1 MSAGGFLSRWSR
13 RKLAAVAAGAS
24 SDAPPGVAAAA
35 VAAAPPAAVAAAP
48 PAAAAECAADAA
60 PADERAD
67 NPLPPLEELSLASDF
82 SAFLKEEVG
91 EALRRQ
97 ALRKLFSDPHF
108 NRMDGL
114 DVYIDDYSLPDPIP
128 PEAMAKL
135 QHAREWLMAN
145 EPEVDAEVAGSSAG
159 QAAGARPAGD
169 EGAMPDAPGGVGA
182 DARPADEPAKE
193 PGAGRGAE
201 LADEHGPGPTAAG
214 REPWHGPGAAATDD
228 ASEPAAGAS
237 GACVQGKDDRRRTG
251 GAMQGGD
258 DVLSV
263 ATASAGC
270 APIRSRQKAP

>member
-24 SDAPPGVAAAA
+24 SDAPPGAA
-35 VAAAPPAAVAAAP
+35 AAAP
-48 PAAAAECAADAA
+48 PAAAAECAADAGACVADCAGGA

-114 DVYIDDYSLPDPIP
+114 DIYIGDYSQPDPIA

-135 QHAREWLMAN
+135 RHAREWLRAN
-145 EPEVDAEVAGSSAG
+145 EAPAIALQGASPARAQPVLPGDEHAAAALASPGAERE
-159 QAAGARPAGD
+159 AGAAADAAAPQPDGEGEGSTAPPFPAGD
-169 EGAMPDAPGGVGA
+169 AF
-182 DARPADEPAKE
+182 R
-193 PGAGRGAE
+193 AGQN
-201 LADEHGPGPTAAG
+201 GP
-214 REPWHGPGAAATDD
+214 
-228 ASEPAAGAS
+228 
-237 GACVQGKDDRRRTG
+237 
-251 GAMQGGD
+251 
-258 DVLSV
+258 
-263 ATASAGC
+263 
-270 APIRSRQKAP
+270 